1 MNVWT
6 RIFELSV
13 TASRHGSDPN
23 RLVGPTYA
31 CHGRAMAQS
40 PPPRYSFAEL
50 IEELREA
57 AEEIAPELNGIRAE
71 ETLEGESAQMIE
83 EMADAL
89 KRIAS
94 GAPRPQE
101 LARTALEGKAP
112 LKPIGTPK
120 NTVVKLHK
128 PRR

>member
-1 MNVWT
+1 
-6 RIFELSV
+6 
-13 TASRHGSDPN
+13 
-23 RLVGPTYA
+23 
-31 CHGRAMAQS
+31 MAEPSYPRWS
-40 PPPRYSFAEL
+40 PAEL
-50 IEELREA
+50 VAELREA

-89 KRIAS
+89 RRIAA

-101 LARTALEGKAP
+101 IARAALEAQTPRKPFGKP
-112 LKPIGTPK
+112 KPAGRIPERK
-120 NTVVKLHK
+120 PSK

>member
-1 MNVWT
+1 M
-6 RIFELSV
+6 
-13 TASRHGSDPN
+13 
-23 RLVGPTYA
+23 
-31 CHGRAMAQS
+31 MAQS

-94 GAPRPQE
+94 GAPRPQD
-101 LARTALEGKAP
+101 LARAALEGKAP

-120 NTVVKLHK
+120 STVVKLHK

>member
-1 MNVWT
+1 M
-6 RIFELSV
+6 
-13 TASRHGSDPN
+13 
-23 RLVGPTYA
+23 
-31 CHGRAMAQS
+31 
-40 PPPRYSFAEL
+40 
-50 IEELREA
+50 REA

-94 GAPRPQE
+94 GAPRPQDIARE
-101 LARTALEGKAP
+101 ALAAQTPR
-112 LKPIGTPK
+112 KPIGRLQPVSRK
-120 NTVVKLHK
+120 PPK

>member
-1 MNVWT
+1 
-6 RIFELSV
+6 
-13 TASRHGSDPN
+13 
-23 RLVGPTYA
+23 
-31 CHGRAMAQS
+31 MAPVS
-40 PPPRYSFAEL
+40 PPRYTAAEL

-83 EMADAL
+83 EMAEAL
-89 KRIAS
+89 KRIAN

-101 LARTALEGKAP
+101 LARAALEAKAP
-112 LKPIGTPK
+112 LKPIGRPK
-120 NTVVKLHK
+120 NTVVTLPK

>member
-1 MNVWT
+1 MAH
-6 RIFELSV
+6 SV
-13 TASRHGSDPN
+13 
-23 RLVGPTYA
+23 
-31 CHGRAMAQS
+31 
-40 PPPRYSFAEL
+40 PPRYSAAEL

-83 EMADAL
+83 EMVDAL

-94 GAPRPQE
+94 GAPRPQD
-101 LARTALEGKAP
+101 LARAALDAKAP
-112 LKPIGTPK
+112 LKPFGRPK
-120 NTVVKLHK
+120 NTVVKLVK

>member
-1 MNVWT
+1 
-6 RIFELSV
+6 
-13 TASRHGSDPN
+13 
-23 RLVGPTYA
+23 
-31 CHGRAMAQS
+31 MAQS

-57 AEEIAPELNGIRAE
+57 AEEIAPELHGIRAE

-94 GAPRPQE
+94 GAPRPQD
-101 LARTALEGKAP
+101 LARAKTYRLPETPSVQVSATALRIINPWTTAP
-112 LKPIGTPK
+112 
-120 NTVVKLHK
+120 
-128 PRR
+128 